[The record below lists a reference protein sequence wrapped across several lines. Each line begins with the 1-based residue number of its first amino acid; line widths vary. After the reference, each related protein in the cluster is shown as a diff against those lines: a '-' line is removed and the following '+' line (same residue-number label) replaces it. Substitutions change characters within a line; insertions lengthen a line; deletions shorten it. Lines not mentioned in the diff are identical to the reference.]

1 MHSVIEQCLLFLSS
15 NENIF
20 SNIES
25 SPTYYQILLRK
36 CFVAL
41 RVSGSMN
48 MNSSLILKRI
58 NYFNFSTTKTE
69 SEFSLGKQ
77 EVPLKSYALPMK
89 DYYQNVEDFKD

>member
-1 MHSVIEQCLLFLSS
+1 MLFLSS

-25 SPTYYQILLRK
+25 SPTYHQILLRK

-41 RVSGSMN
+41 RVSVLN
-48 MNSSLILKRI
+48 MNSSLILKCI

-69 SEFSLGKQ
+69 SEFSLDKQ
-77 EVPLKSYALPMK
+77 EVPLNSYALPMK
-89 DYYQNVEDFKD
+89 NYYQNVEDFKD